1 MKVTEYPAV
10 TDLADNNVVLLDGP
24 QGTKTM
30 TIENLREQLFN
41 AIPEMHNQIFR
52 GKDLGTELTST
63 QLSKIRDGSFDDLFV
78 GDFWTIDDRVYRI
91 ADIDYYLGTG
101 DQGEGLQSHH
111 LVVVPDNSLYNQRF
125 NANDTNANGYFG
137 SEMYKSGLNSAKSII
152 STAFPSAVLS
162 HRIIVS
168 NAVTNGNVTGY
179 AWVDSTV
186 DLMNECMV
194 YGHPH
199 FLSGPYG
206 TTVPSIYTE
215 SKTQLALFRIAPK
228 FINAKIENDDGAMV
242 RSSWWLRDPIS
253 TQFSG
258 TNCVGFNGSQVLP
271 SVESTKVSV
280 RPAFL
285 VG

>member
-1 MKVTEYPAV
+1 MKITEYPTAQFFD
-10 TDLADNNVVLLDGP
+10 TDDVLIKDGAN
-24 QGTKTM
+24 GTKQIKASDM
-30 TIENLREQLFN
+30 VYALFDP
-41 AIPEMHNQIFR
+41 IPEMHNQIFR

-63 QLSKIRDGSFDDLFV
+63 QLSKIRDGSFNDLFV

-91 ADIDYYLGTG
+91 ADIDYYLGSG
-101 DQGEGLQSHH
+101 DQGGGLQSHH

-125 NANDTNANGYFG
+125 NAGNTNANGYFG
-137 SEMYKSGLNSAKSII
+137 SEMYTSGLNSAKSII

-168 NAVTNGNVTGY
+168 NAVTNGNITGH

-199 FLSGPYG
+199 LLSGPYG
-206 TTVPSIYTE
+206 TTVPLIFTE

-228 FINAKIENDDGAMV
+228 FINAKIKDDDSAMV
-242 RSSWWLRDPIS
+242 RSSWWLRDPVDNTKFVRQDILSAIS
-253 TQFSG
+253 SAGATTEFG
-258 TNCVGFNGSQVLP
+258 
-271 SVESTKVSV
+271 V

>member
-52 GKDLGTELTST
+52 GKDLGTEFTST

-125 NANDTNANGYFG
+125 NATNTNANGYFG

-152 STAFPSAVLS
+152 STAFPAAVLS

-179 AWVDSTV
+179 AWADSTV

-194 YGHPH
+194 YGHLH
-199 FLSGPYG
+199 ILSGPYG
-206 TTVPSIYTE
+206 TTFPSIYTE

-228 FINAKIENDDGAMV
+228 FINAKVKNDAGAMF
-242 RSSWWLRDPIS
+242 RSSWWLRDP
-253 TQFSG
+253 SG
-258 TNCVGFNGSQVLP
+258 TQWFGVVRHEGCTWSSNLNNSDIG
-271 SVESTKVSV
+271 V